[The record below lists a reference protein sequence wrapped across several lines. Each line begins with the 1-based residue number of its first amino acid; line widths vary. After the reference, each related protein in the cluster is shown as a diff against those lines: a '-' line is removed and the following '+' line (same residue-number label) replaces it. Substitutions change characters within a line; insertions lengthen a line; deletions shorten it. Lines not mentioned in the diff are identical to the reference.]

1 MSDDLLKHDYT
12 VEEIKVS
19 DLLVDPR
26 VQRDALQVKK
36 VDVIVRDFNPNA
48 LGVIHVS
55 RRADRGEYIIDGW
68 HRKEAVQR
76 ITDGAGSVVC
86 HVYTG
91 LTIAEEALMFLALN
105 FKTNVT
111 PLEKHKVRVSADDE
125 QALRIEANVS
135 KYGWKISPT
144 PGNGNVN
151 AIQKLYA
158 LDNLS
163 QKLGMDPDLIS
174 LTFLTINRAWGTEK
188 HAAQAVILEGVGRL
202 WAEHGDRINFDHLI
216 QRLRQYRGGPTTL
229 HAEAAQYAS
238 LTKGRVA
245 MAVAH
250 LITEWY
256 NHGKGNRK
264 SALPAWR
271 KRV

>member
-1 MSDDLLKHDYT
+1 MSNELKRDYT
-12 VEEIKVS
+12 VEEIKVT
-19 DLLVDPR
+19 DLLVDKR
-26 VQRDALQVKK
+26 VQRDDLKEKK
-36 VDVIVRDFNPNA
+36 VDEIVRSFNPNA

-55 RRADRGEYIIDGW
+55 QRPDQGYYIIDGW
-68 HRKEAVQR
+68 HRKEAVLR
-76 ITDGAGSVVC
+76 ITDGAGSVIC

-91 LTIAEEALMFLALN
+91 LTLPEEALMFLDLN

-111 PLEKHKVRVSADDE
+111 PLEKHKVRVEAGDE
-125 QALRIEANVS
+125 QALRIEANVH
-135 KYGWKISPT
+135 KHGWKISPST
-144 PGNGNVN
+144 GAGHVA

-163 QKLGMDPDLIS
+163 QKIGAEPDLVTM
-174 LTFLTINRAWGTEK
+174 TFLTISRSWGDEK
-188 HAAQAVILEGVGRL
+188 HASQAVILEGIGRL
-202 WAEHGDRINFDHLI
+202 WAEHGARLNFDHLVT
-216 QRLRQYRGGPTTL
+216 RLRQYRGGPTTL
-229 HAEAAQYAS
+229 HAEAAQYAN